1 MENLKRPYEIS
12 LWEDI
17 LTFVVDNE
25 GTVTEYEGSLE
36 SAVGQVK
43 AQYYKERRICTIGSN
58 TMDTPIRAHEPSLVS
73 NVNGSNT
80 LTFKMYSSYWD
91 DDAED
96 FRDNPF
102 IDFLVN
108 ERKIKLRVD
117 EEADVKWYDFI
128 IKNIEQDSESKVF
141 TYTAIDIFINEL
153 SKSGFNLEFDSE
165 LGNNMGTITDLGKKV
180 LDESDWSVKEEGND
194 LIRQYI
200 EEPLYEII
208 VKDQITAKDMI
219 SGKEIVIPA
228 SSESSTIK
236 IYGFYN
242 CIVNNTPYFQ
252 FLYSENGQYEVDDNY
267 VIVSQ
272 SNWYI
277 DNVTYPEENLPS
289 FGQTMTISEK
299 YRGKRLVRK
308 IQTTYDATIDKY
320 VAVYEFGGEEV
331 YGYVETDYLSPASVR
346 SFVTNGSNFTS
357 TTGWNVSGESEGD
370 SGVILPELSVVTVP
384 DIQDIDGNSILDG
397 EEIKEGALKTYL
409 KWSPTLKLV
418 PKDGAQGLVNTGI
431 ADHRQYIENFTE
443 GEEYVLRIKYSQ
455 QDQIGA
461 HGAKTLKASDENLKI
476 IIGEYTVSEGKYTV
490 LEENTYFEGII
501 EPAETFS
508 DYAVVKMSCEKSLD
522 YTSMIE
528 KPHLGLII
536 IPMGAE
542 TLYFE
547 EVQFFK
553 YYQKNESS
561 EDFLPP
567 DELGEGKV
575 VNTYYYYYPNSEY
588 KSIKDVKYIYTGNKP
603 AAYAE
608 LYNEDF
614 EKIRSI
620 TAKESNRFNL
630 IQDLCEIFECW
641 ARFEIE
647 HNEDGS
653 IKLDDNYRPLKWVSF
668 HEYIGKENFAGF
680 KYGINLKQIQ
690 RTIDS
695 DTIASK
701 VIVKNNSNEFGKNGF
716 CSIARA
722 EENPCGEN
730 FILDFS
736 YYIQQQ
742 MLGLAELTND
752 LYLEVNGYI
761 GYFKKLREINK
772 LRDEYIEEQAGLL
785 STIAEYESYCQ
796 TYGTL
801 LSEADERLTA
811 QNSYLFNY
819 TGYTFKQ
826 LIDNKDNA
834 EETKI
839 KDWWQDEKVIEIMSS
854 IGYLKTIISNY
865 TTLVENS
872 NKNLADARARYDLLT
887 RIISSRSEDQNG
899 ERRLLLEK
907 DELNKQFYKKY
918 SRFLQEGSWISED
931 YVDDELYYLDACGIA
946 RVSAQPKVNY
956 TIDVIELSQVEG
968 YENYKFSVGDKTTI
982 EDTEFFGWT
991 LIDGLKTPRKE
1002 EVIVSETTIEFDS
1015 PERNKIKVQNYKTQ
1029 FEDLF
1034 QRMAA
1039 TTQSVEYNTGEYNKV
1054 TTIIEP
1060 NGTISVDTLQNS
1072 FSNNAFI
1079 LSNAKDQSVIWD
1091 ESGITTINLK
1101 NPSEIVRIVSG
1112 GVFVSTDG
1120 GISWNTG
1127 LTGRGIN
1134 ANYITSGQLD
1144 TSRINVLN
1152 GSFPSFRWDSTG
1164 ISAYQFELN
1173 QETREISQFDYGK
1186 FVRLDQYGLYGING
1200 YPNFD
1205 SSVLEDELVGEDK
1218 IWDKAN
1224 FALTWKGFMLK
1235 SSHVD
1240 GGYISIT
1247 SVDDFQVIDGNGK
1260 ARVKIGKINDAKEE
1274 DIYGLQILNED
1285 GPVMEHNSAGE
1296 LWIKNEIK
1304 IGGDKSSVSI
1314 GYFNGFEREV
1324 IDESGEPEV
1333 DESGNPVTETI
1344 HEVINANDS
1353 FIVFDDGSIKATGG
1367 TIGDLTI
1374 DEINGISAVISNT
1387 KLTFNEKGLTVTNG
1401 GLTIENTDGTPVL
1414 VGDSSGN
1421 LIITGIINATG
1432 GSFEGTVKA
1441 TDGEFT
1447 GTVVATDG
1455 SFTGTIHAKDGEF
1468 TGMIEALSGKI
1479 GGFTIENNRLVSK
1492 KNDDEEI
1499 EIILNGTDGFI
1510 YAKNIKLGEGAT
1522 IENFIKLGENVQLKN
1537 VDREKSFLTV
1547 TNENGDTILNM
1558 NSSGEIQV
1566 GPDKNRIF
1574 IDGENGTIYTSNFGT
1589 GQGWKI
1595 SNEASTFNDVIIRG
1609 SIKASV
1615 LEYGEVQS
1623 VGGTLLVR
1631 PSSKIK
1637 KAEQEEVA
1645 QQDEDVVEKR
1655 IKLTLESREGFQ
1667 VGNICL
1673 IAEETSK
1680 TYVEIISVSAEL
1692 SDNTIIIKSTKTP
1705 DFFVG
1710 KVIVN
1715 LGKTGDVGIGIN
1727 GSESNSLVAPQSI
1740 SVFEFNEEEK
1750 SLNPKIILG
1759 KLPDE
1764 NAYGFAKG
1772 TYGLY
1777 AENVLLK
1784 GSLVTGSKEGSYSGI
1799 RTTYSEGNAPTS
1811 EKLGEHLENFTP
1823 SEILFWAGSAGDS
1836 PEQIKSSRFFIDK
1849 NGYMYAGGGYFSGS
1863 IITDSIISSSE
1874 IKTAKITGTGTNPA
1888 LLIKDAAIGIDF
1900 VAIKDNVEQSVFKVS
1915 SNEITAKVNSLIFNT
1930 GFQIDNYGNT
1940 LLPSI
1945 AAVKEDK
1952 AIKISNN
1959 QIIAYAKLKTNTVN
1973 SSIDLSENFAVSFQN
1988 KEKASFILN
1997 NESATVNTD
2006 WYFSSTSVVNYG
2018 EKMRY
2023 EPVKDTNGKI
2033 IGYDLYVL
2041 EEEEITEEEI
2051 TVEENE

>member
-25 GTVTEYEGSLE
+25 GDIIKYEGSLE
-36 SAVGQVK
+36 GAIGQVK
-43 AQYYKERRICTIGSN
+43 AQYYQERKICTIGSN
-58 TMDTPIRAHEPSLVS
+58 TMDTPIRAHEPILVS
-73 NVNGSNT
+73 NINGSNT
-80 LTFKMYSSYWD
+80 LTFKMYSKYWD
-91 DDAED
+91 DDVED
-96 FRDNPF
+96 FRENPF
-102 IDFLVN
+102 LEYLVN
-108 ERKIKLRVD
+108 ERKIKVRVD
-117 EEADVKWYDFI
+117 ESDEEVKWYDLV
-128 IKNIEQDSESKVF
+128 IKNVEQDSDTKIF

-153 SKSGFNLEFDSE
+153 SKSGFGLEFDTE
-165 LGNNMGTITDLGKKV
+165 LGNNMGTVTELGAEV
-180 LDESDWSVKEEGND
+180 LAESDWKVREEND
-194 LIRQYI
+194 IIRQYI

-208 VKDQITAKDMI
+208 LKEQITVQDMLDSSKKI
-219 SGKEIVIPA
+219 TIPA
-228 SSESSTIK
+228 SSEKSPIK

-242 CIVNNTPYFQ
+242 CIVNKTPYFQ
-252 FLYSENGQYEVDDNY
+252 FLYSESGQYNVDDNY
-267 VIVSQ
+267 IIVSS

-277 DNVTYPEENLPS
+277 DNVQYLDDNLPS

-299 YRGKRLVRK
+299 FRGKRLARK
-308 IQTTYDATIDKY
+308 ILTVYDSTVDKY
-320 VAVYEFGGEEV
+320 VAVYKDSDKNEI

-357 TTGWNVSGESEGD
+357 TAGWNACGEIESGE
-370 SGVILPELSVVTVP
+370 VVMPELSMTTVP
-384 DIQDIDGNSILDG
+384 NIQDIDSDSILDE
-397 EEIKEGALKTYL
+397 EEIKLKTYL
-409 KWSPTLKLV
+409 KWRPTLKFATTDET
-418 PKDGAQGLVNTGI
+418 DGQGLINTGI
-431 ADHRQYIENFTE
+431 ADHRQYIENFTKD
-443 GEEYVLRIKYSQ
+443 EEYIFRIKYWQ
-455 QDQIGA
+455 QDQAGKY
-461 HGAKTLKASDENLKI
+461 GAKTLMKSDVELKFEVC
-476 IIGEYTVSEGKYTV
+476 EYTVSEGKYIKEKV
-490 LEENTYFEGII
+490 Y
-501 EPAETFS
+501 FS
-508 DYAVVKMSCEKSLD
+508 DTVKPKGDSD
-522 YTSMIE
+522 YEFVKTKCLKTLEYSAMIE
-528 KPHLGLII
+528 KPCLGLII
-536 IPMGAE
+536 TPMDAE
-542 TLYFE
+542 KTLYFE
-547 EVQFFK
+547 DIQFFK
-553 YYQKNESS
+553 YYPKDESS
-561 EDFLPP
+561 EGFLLP
-567 DELGEGKV
+567 DELGEGKT

-603 AAYAE
+603 ASYIEA
-608 LYNEDF
+608 YNEDF

-653 IKLDDNYRPLKWVSF
+653 VKLDENYRPLKWVSF

-690 RTIDS
+690 RTIES
-695 DTIASK
+695 ESIASK
-701 VIVKNNSNEFGKNGF
+701 IIVKNNSNEFGKNGF
-716 CSIARA
+716 CSISRA
-722 EENPCGEN
+722 EENPSGEN

-752 LYLEVNGYI
+752 LYLDINGYI

-785 STIAEYESYCQ
+785 STIAEYESYYQ
-796 TYGTL
+796 TYSTL
-801 LSEADERLTA
+801 LSEADELLTE

-826 LIDNKDNA
+826 LMDNKNNA
-834 EETKI
+834 KETKI
-839 KDWWQDEKVIEIMSS
+839 QDWWKDEKVIGIMSS

-865 TTLVENS
+865 STLVENS
-872 NKNLADARARYDLLT
+872 NKNLTDSKARYELLT
-887 RIISSRSEDQNG
+887 RTISSRLLPEEEQKG

-907 DELNKQFYKKY
+907 ESVNKQFYKKY

-931 YVDDELYYLDACGIA
+931 YIDDELYYLDACGVA

-956 TIDVIELSQVEG
+956 VIDVIELSQVEG
-968 YENYKFSVGDKTTI
+968 YENYRFSVGDKTTI
-982 EDTEFFGWT
+982 EDTEFFGWV
-991 LIDGLKTPRKE
+991 LVDGLKTPRKE

-1015 PERNKIKVQNYKTQ
+1015 PEKNKIKVQNYKTQ

-1039 TTQSVEYNTGEYNKV
+1039 TTQSIEYSTGEYNKV
-1054 TTIIEP
+1054 ATIVEP

-1079 LSNAKDQSVIWD
+1079 LSNAKDQSVVWD

-1144 TSRINVLN
+1144 TNRINILN
-1152 GSFPSFRWDSTG
+1152 GSFPSFRWDGTG
-1164 ISAYQFELN
+1164 ISAYEFTLN
-1173 QETREISQFDYGK
+1173 QETREVSQFDYGK

-1205 SSVLEDELVGEDK
+1205 SSVLEDGMVGEEK
-1218 IWDKAN
+1218 IWNKAN

-1247 SVDDFQVIDGNGK
+1247 SADDFQVIDGNGK
-1260 ARVKIGKINDAKEE
+1260 ARVKIGKINDAEE
-1274 DIYGLQILNED
+1274 KDIYGFQILNEN

-1304 IGGDKSSVSI
+1304 IGGDNSSVSI
-1314 GYFNGFEREV
+1314 GYFNGVEKEV
-1324 IDESGEPEV
+1324 IDDQGNPML
-1333 DESGNPVTETI
+1333 DESGNPIKDTI

-1353 FIVFDDGSIKATGG
+1353 FIVFDDGSVKATNGEFTGIIRATGG
-1367 TIGDLTI
+1367 TIGNLTI
-1374 DEINGISAVISNT
+1374 SEANGISAAISEAG
-1387 KLTFNEKGLTVTNG
+1387 LVFNEN
-1401 GLTIENTDGTPVL
+1401 GLTITNAGLTIKNTLGEDVL
-1414 VGDSSGN
+1414 KGDDNGN
-1421 LIITGIINATG
+1421 LTITGKII
-1432 GSFEGTVKA
+1432 A
-1441 TDGEFT
+1441 TDGEFN
-1447 GTVVATDG
+1447 GTVCATDG
-1455 SFTGTIHAKDGEF
+1455 EFNGTVYATDGEF
-1468 TGMIEALSGKI
+1468 SGKITALSGEI
-1479 GGFTIENNRLVSK
+1479 GGFTIEKDKLVSSGK
-1492 KNDDEEI
+1492 EI
-1499 EIILNGTDGFI
+1499 ELNGTEGSI
-1510 YAKNIKLGEGAT
+1510 YAKNITLGEGAK
-1522 IENFIKLGENVQLKN
+1522 IESFIKLGENVQLKS
-1537 VDREKSFLTV
+1537 VGGEKSFLTV
-1547 TNENGDTILNM
+1547 TNDETGDTILNM
-1558 NSSGEIQV
+1558 NSLGEIQV

-1574 IDGENGTIYTSNFGT
+1574 INGTEGIIYTSNFES

-1595 SNEASTFNDVIIRG
+1595 SNEDSIFNDVIIRG

-1637 KAEQEEVA
+1637 KVEEEEIAEQEEGA
-1645 QQDEDVVEKR
+1645 VEKR

-1673 IAEETSK
+1673 IAEETNK
-1680 TYVEIISVSAEL
+1680 TYAEIVSVPTEL
-1692 SDNTIIIKSTKTP
+1692 SDNTITIKSTKAP

-1727 GSESNSLVAPQSI
+1727 GSESNSLVASQSI
-1740 SVFEFNEEEK
+1740 SVFEFNGEQK
-1750 SLNPKIILG
+1750 SLSPKIILG

-1764 NAYGFAKG
+1764 EDYGFARN

-1777 AENVLLK
+1777 AENVILK
-1784 GSLVTGSKEGSYSGI
+1784 GSLVTGKDEGSYSGI
-1799 RTTYSEGNAPTS
+1799 RTTYSEGNAPIST
-1811 EKLGEHLENFTP
+1811 ELESYLQEIDPTFTP
-1823 SEILFWAGSAGDS
+1823 SEILFWAGSQDAS
-1836 PEQIKSSRFFIDK
+1836 PEQIAKSRFFVDK
-1849 NGYMYAGGGYFSGS
+1849 NGYMYAGGGYFNGS
-1863 IITDSIISSSE
+1863 IITNSVISSAE
-1874 IKTAKITGTGTNPA
+1874 IKTAKITGTGTNPDPA
-1888 LLIKDAAIGIDF
+1888 LLIKDAAVGIDF
-1900 VAIKDNVEQSVFKVS
+1900 VATKEQQEWSVFKVS
-1915 SNEITAKVNSLIFNT
+1915 SDEITANVNSLKFNT
-1930 GFQIDNYGNT
+1930 VFQIMDDGTTFVPDIFVTN
-1940 LLPSI
+1940 
-1945 AAVKEDK
+1945 EDK
-1952 AIKISNN
+1952 AINISSN
-1959 QIIAYAKLKTNTVN
+1959 QIIAYKSFTNLETKTMN
-1973 SSIDLSENFAVSFQN
+1973 SSIELSENFAVSFPN
-1988 KEKASFILN
+1988 KEKAFVLN
-1997 NESATVNTD
+1997 NESATINTD
-2006 WYFSSTSVVNYG
+2006 WYFNSTSVINYG

-2023 EPVKDTNGKI
+2023 EPVKDINEKV

-2041 EEEEITEEEI
+2041 EF
-2051 TVEENE
+2051 VEENE